1 MDLANEKRLAD
12 FFVGNEGLTAA
23 HDISEGGLA
32 VTAFEMAK
40 RSGVGL
46 SLDLSKVHEDS
57 FVAAFSES
65 ASRVL
70 VATTADRVDTLLHR
84 AEECGVP
91 AVVVGQ
97 TTDNGELELG
107 GESIAVSELR
117 EAWAATLPDL
127 FGHAVGANSVVE

>member
-1 MDLANEKRLAD
+1 
-12 FFVGNEGLTAA
+12 
-23 HDISEGGLA
+23 
-32 VTAFEMAK
+32 MAK
-40 RSGVGL
+40 NSGTGL
-46 SLDLSKVHEDS
+46 KLDLSKVHEDA

-91 AVVVGQ
+91 AVVVGE
-97 TTDNGELELG
+97 TTDTGELELG
-107 GESIAVSELR
+107 EDSIAVAALR
-117 EAWAATLPDL
+117 EAWSATLPLL